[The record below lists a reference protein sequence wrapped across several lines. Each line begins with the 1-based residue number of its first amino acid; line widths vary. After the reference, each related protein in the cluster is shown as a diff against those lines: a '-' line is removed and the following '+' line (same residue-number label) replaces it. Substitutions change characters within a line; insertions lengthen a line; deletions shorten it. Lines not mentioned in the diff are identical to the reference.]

1 MGVCIKTNN
10 LKAVLFDLDGVI
22 VSTDNCH
29 YLGWKK
35 LCDELGIPFDR
46 AANEKFRGVGR
57 MSCLEMLLV
66 DSKALSENEK
76 IALATKKNDYYLELI
91 KEISPADLLP
101 GVVELLDQLDEQQVK
116 KAVGS
121 ASKNAVIVLER
132 LGIAERFDTIVTGS
146 DYEHGKPAPDVFLTA
161 AKRVD
166 VPPENCLVVE
176 DALAGVQ
183 AARAAGMRVLGI
195 GNAEGL
201 DIADEVVESLS
212 GITYHHLNAL
222 VQHGSFANKE

>member
-1 MGVCIKTNN
+1 MNN

-29 YLGWKK
+29 YKGWQK
-35 LCDELGIPFDR
+35 LSDELGIPFDR
-46 AANEKFRGVGR
+46 AANEKFRGVDR

-66 DSKALSENEK
+66 DYKAISEEEK
-76 IALATKKNDYYLELI
+76 IALATRKNDYYLELI
-91 KEISPADLLP
+91 TEISPADILP
-101 GVVELLDQLDEQQVK
+101 GVATLLDQLDAQNVK

-132 LGIAERFDTIVTGS
+132 LGIAERFDAIVTGS

-161 AKRVD
+161 AKRVG
-166 VPPENCLVVE
+166 VPPENCLVIE

-183 AARAAGMRVLGI
+183 AGKAAGMRVLGI
-195 GNAEGL
+195 GNADGL
-201 DIADEVVESLS
+201 ELADEVVESLA
-212 GITYHHLNAL
+212 GITYQHLNTL
-222 VQHGSFANKE
+222 VKNGSFSK